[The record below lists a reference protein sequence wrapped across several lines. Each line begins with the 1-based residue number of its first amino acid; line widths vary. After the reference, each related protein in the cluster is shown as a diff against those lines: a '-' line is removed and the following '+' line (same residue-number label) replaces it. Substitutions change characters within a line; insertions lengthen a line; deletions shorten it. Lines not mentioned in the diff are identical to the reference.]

1 MNTNNTS
8 AQETLPILDFGSQYA
23 QLIARRVREAGVHG
37 ILVAP
42 DISPEQLRQLQPI
55 GLILSGGPASVY
67 EQGAPKCHPGIFDLN
82 LPVLGICYGMQ
93 IAAEILGGR
102 VKPGKSGE
110 YGSARL
116 TVQSSQA
123 AADDLFAGVPQET
136 GVWMSHADQVQVL
149 GPDFVSLAS
158 TPACP
163 MAAMRHH
170 SRPVFGVQFHPEVT
184 HTPHGGK
191 ILENFLYR
199 VCKASGTWRMGNFL
213 ETAVENVRRQVGK
226 ARVICGL
233 SGGVD
238 SAVTAAL
245 LHRAVGEKLVCI
257 FVDNGL
263 LRNNER
269 QNVESTFRDHFHID
283 LRTVDAT
290 EEFLTAL
297 SGVTEP
303 QRKRTII
310 GKAFIDVFKR
320 AAQGI
325 PNAAFLAQ
333 GTLYPDVIESGQSY
347 ARKAAN
353 IKLHHNV
360 GGLPAELGF
369 DLVEPLRE
377 LFKDEVRRLG
387 EVLGL
392 PESMVWRHPFPG
404 PGLAV
409 RCIGEI
415 TRPKLDLLRQADEI
429 FLEELIAAGLYR
441 SSAQAFAMLLPVSSV
456 AVMGDGR
463 SYNPVVALRSV
474 DSTDFMT
481 ADWSRIP
488 YDVLARVSNRIV
500 NEVRGISRVVF
511 DITSKP
517 PGTIEWE

>member
-1 MNTNNTS
+1 MNTNNKS

-116 TVQSSQA
+116 TVQSGQA
-123 AADDLFAGVPQET
+123 ATDDLFAGVPQET

-441 SSAQAFAMLLPVSSV
+441 SSAQAFAVLLPVSSV